1 VTRNFMPKQHRQ
13 NTAAS
18 AGWFTRF
25 ATWSAW
31 LVGSP
36 GMFLFAIATIFVWL
50 ALGPWLHWSDTWQ
63 LIANSWTN
71 IATFLVVFL
80 IQNSQNRD
88 SKAMNLKLDE
98 IIRALQ
104 PAENEMIDIERLSDD
119 ALEQLADRYQRIR
132 DEWELRRHGREPRQ
146 AG

>member
-1 VTRNFMPKQHRQ
+1 MAEKHPKSV
-13 NTAAS
+13 AAS

-25 ATWSAW
+25 AAWSAW

-36 GMFLFAIATIFVWL
+36 PMFLFAIATIFAWL

-88 SKAMNLKLDE
+88 SRAINLKLDE

-104 PAENEMIDIERLSDD
+104 HADDEMIDIERLSDED
-119 ALEQLADRYQRIR
+119 IEKIADRYQRIR
-132 DEWELRRHGREPRQ
+132 DHFEERKRRE
-146 AG
+146 A